1 MAQSWL
7 VTKMTQSHFITEM
20 AQNRFTTELAQHRLI
35 TEMAQNRLSTKVN
48 DQQIGCVLPS
58 KATDSCF
65 AVSWEEYA
73 HQCMSWCHW
82 APALLGSDI
91 QLHEGSG
98 YTGDCSRHWH
108 ADSCPCLRMSS
119 YTVSMYLQH
128 IWWKFRSLYL
138 ALNGQLLH
146 NTQSHMQVAS
156 EWNSVNQNACIQCQT
171 QLPPTPLKSST
182 VINNVQQCIL

>member
-1 MAQSWL
+1 M
-7 VTKMTQSHFITEM
+7 
-20 AQNRFTTELAQHRLI
+20 
-35 TEMAQNRLSTKVN
+35 
-48 DQQIGCVLPS
+48 LPS
-58 KATDSCF
+58 KVIDSCF
-65 AVSWEEYA
+65 AVTWEEYA

-98 YTGDCSRHWH
+98 YTGDCSRHCH

-171 QLPPTPLKSST
+171 QLPPPPSSLVQSST
-182 VINNVQQCIL
+182 MSSSASYKLPVQNSPNHKQKYNSPFITQITLMSLPQQNNNNKTPKLGKLH